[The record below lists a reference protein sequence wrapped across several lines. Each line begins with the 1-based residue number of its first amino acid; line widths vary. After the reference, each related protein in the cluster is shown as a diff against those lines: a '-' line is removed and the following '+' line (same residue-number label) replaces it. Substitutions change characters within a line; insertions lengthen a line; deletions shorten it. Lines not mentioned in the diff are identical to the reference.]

1 MGLGKSPAA
10 APVSPSLASAEAAAT
25 SKHREMLRT
34 LVEQQEEQLHLLET
48 INKQKETQLLQMQQQ
63 LEAALTKLQD
73 GQVTYAQ
80 QQRVLDEQK
89 AVLDSLVLKQR
100 PVGVQL
106 SPSAKQTGHA
116 VASQVQSQDQDV
128 DDDYEDEEVDGVED
142 EEQALLRKIRHFE
155 AEKAAR
161 EAQLR
166 DLQGMMAALG
176 LNADLSSSS

>member
-10 APVSPSLASAEAAAT
+10 APVSPSVASAEAAAS

-63 LEAALTKLQD
+63 LEAALTQLQE
-73 GQVTYAQ
+73 GQITYAQ

-89 AVLDSLVLKQR
+89 AGLDALVLKQK
-100 PVGVQL
+100 PLGVQL
-106 SPSAKQTGHA
+106 SPCARQAGQA
-116 VASQVQSQDQDV
+116 AASQAQPQVSAAQDQDV
-128 DDDYEDEEVDGVED
+128 DDDYEDEADDGAED

-161 EAQLR
+161 EA
-166 DLQGMMAALG
+166 
-176 LNADLSSSS
+176 